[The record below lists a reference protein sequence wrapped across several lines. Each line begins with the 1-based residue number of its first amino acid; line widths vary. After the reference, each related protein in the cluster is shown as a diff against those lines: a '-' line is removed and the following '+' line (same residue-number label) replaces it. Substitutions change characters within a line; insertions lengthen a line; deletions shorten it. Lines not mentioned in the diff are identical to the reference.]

1 MISAVAAT
9 LLTLFGLI
17 GVVLWKA
24 WPLLPRWT
32 ATALRNLPGPPS
44 PSWFYG
50 NFQEINA
57 EERSV
62 VQERWI
68 AKYGPNIVYKNFLNV
83 RSTLK
88 ACRGGDV
95 LTLTH
100 GHAQNDRL
108 YTIDT
113 RALNHILTHSV
124 DYQKPIVARRNLA
137 KVLGEG
143 EAAAVTTFSYRTPN

>member
-1 MISAVAAT
+1 MISAVAAILVS
-9 LLTLFGLI
+9 LLGLT

-50 NFQEINA
+50 NFQETNA
-57 EERSV
+57 EERSI

-68 AKYGPNIVYKNFLNV
+68 AKYGPNLVYKNFLNV
-83 RSTLK
+83 RSTPN
-88 ACRGGDV
+88 ACGDGDV
-95 LTLTH
+95 LTSTH
-100 GHAQNDRL
+100 LRAQNDRL

-113 RALNHILTHSV
+113 RALNHILTRSV

-143 EAAAVTTFSYRTPN
+143 EKIAMTFSC

>member
-1 MISAVAAT
+1 MIPTVAAT
-9 LLTLFGLI
+9 LLTLLGFI

-57 EERSV
+57 EERSA

-68 AKYGPNIVYKNFLNV
+68 DKYGPNIVYKNFLNV
-83 RSTLK
+83 S
-88 ACRGGDV
+88 D
-95 LTLTH
+95 
-100 GHAQNDRL
+100 
-108 YTIDT
+108 
-113 RALNHILTHSV
+113 S
-124 DYQKPIVARRNLA
+124 
-137 KVLGEG
+137 
-143 EAAAVTTFSYRTPN
+143 S